1 MSMRNKQKGMSFF
14 ALMIVLI
21 IGGIF
26 FSVGFKLYPAYWDNR
41 LVTSV
46 MDDLVE
52 ASETRDDSATEI
64 RTKISKRLRINQVRL
79 PVPLEKAVVIEE
91 DEGVKTITLKY
102 DVIVPMFYNVDA
114 VVKFHE
120 QYEVISR

>member
-14 ALMIVLI
+14 SLLIVLI

-41 LVTSV
+41 IVASV
-46 MDDLVE
+46 LEDLVE
-52 ASETRDDSATEI
+52 NTDTRSDSATEI

-79 PVPLEKAVVIEE
+79 PIPLDNAVKIDVE
-91 DEGVKTITLKY
+91 EGVKTITLKY
-102 DVIVPMFYNVDA
+102 DVVVPMFYNVDA

>member
-1 MSMRNKQKGMSFF
+1 MSMRNKQQGMSFF
-14 ALMIVLI
+14 SLIIILI

-26 FSVGFKLYPAYWDNR
+26 LSVGFKLYPAYWDNR

-46 MDDLVE
+46 MEDLV
-52 ASETRDDSATEI
+52 ASAETRDDSATQI

-79 PVPLEKAVVIEE
+79 PIPLKEAVVIEE
-91 DEGVKTITLKY
+91 DAGVKTITLKY
-102 DVIVPMFYNVDA
+102 DIVVPMFYNVDA